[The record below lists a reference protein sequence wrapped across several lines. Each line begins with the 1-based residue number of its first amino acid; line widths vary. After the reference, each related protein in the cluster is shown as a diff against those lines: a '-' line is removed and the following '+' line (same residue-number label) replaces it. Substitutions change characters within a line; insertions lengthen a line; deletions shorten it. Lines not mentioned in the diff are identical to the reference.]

1 MGILTVKNVN
11 LSGKRVLV
19 RVDFNVPLDENGEVS
34 DDTRIVAALPT
45 IKYLIDQG
53 AKVILI
59 SHLGRPNGERN
70 NKFSLAP
77 VATALSKKLNK
88 LVLFLN
94 DCIGENVHKIVMDL
108 QDGEVILLENVR
120 FYAEETKND
129 ENFSKKLADL
139 AEAFVNDA
147 FGTALRAHASTVGV
161 TKFLSP
167 SVAVFLVEKELKFLG
182 EKTSDPERPF
192 IVILGGAKVS
202 DKISVIDA
210 LLNKADAMII
220 GGAMAYTF
228 MLAEGRSVGD
238 SLVELD
244 KVNMAASAIK
254 KAQAKGV
261 KLLLPLDSIVTD
273 RIDFDTRSVGEL
285 KVVGENIPDGLRG
298 VDIGPKTIDL
308 YKKIIAESKTVLMN
322 GPLGIFEIEA
332 CAKGTFEIAK
342 TIASSKLTS
351 IIGGGDSVKA
361 VKKSGFASNVTF
373 ISTGGG
379 ASLEFL
385 EGKELPGIAAL
396 DKK

>member
-1 MGILTVKNVN
+1 MDILSVRDVN

-19 RVDFNVPLDENGEVS
+19 RVDFNVPLGKIGEVS

-45 IKYLIDQG
+45 IKYLVDQG
-53 AKVILI
+53 SKVILI
-59 SHLGRPNGERN
+59 SHLGRPNGEKN
-70 NKFSLAP
+70 SKFSLAP
-77 VATALSKKLNK
+77 VAEVLSKKLDRP
-88 LVLFLN
+88 VLFLA
-94 DCIGENVHKIVMDL
+94 DCIGEDINRAVMGL
-108 QDGEVILLENVR
+108 QNGDVALLENLR
-120 FYAEETKND
+120 FYAEETGND
-129 ENFSKKLADL
+129 ENFSKKLAEL

-147 FGTALRAHASTVGV
+147 FGTAHRAHASTVGV

-167 SVAVFLVEKELKFLG
+167 CVAGFLVEKELKFLG
-182 EKTSDPERPF
+182 EKTSNPDRPF
-192 IVILGGAKVS
+192 TVILGGAKVS

-210 LLNKADAMII
+210 LLDKADAMII

-228 MLAEGRSVGD
+228 MLAKGHSVGT
-238 SLVELD
+238 SLVEVD
-244 KVNMAASAIK
+244 RVEVAVAAIK
-254 KAQAKGV
+254 KAQTKGV
-261 KLLLPLDSIVTD
+261 RLLLPLDSVVTD
-273 RIDFDTRSVGEL
+273 RIDFDGRSVGEL
-285 KVVGENIPDGLRG
+285 KIVGEDIPDGLMG

-308 YKKIIAESKTVLMN
+308 YKKIVAESKTVLMN

-361 VKKSGFASNVTF
+361 VKKSGFTDNVTF

-385 EGKELPGIAAL
+385 EGKELPGIVAL
-396 DKK
+396 NKK